1 MKLVYTQENCPAC
14 LFTKAKLNAQNIPF
28 REIKIGT
35 DITREDFLEQFPDV
49 RTVPYVVD
57 EDDFK

>member
-14 LFTKAKLNAQNIPF
+14 LFTKAKLTAQNIPF
-28 REIKIGT
+28 RELKIGT